1 MSSWDTNL
9 WSNFYDPH
17 WRNKWHEGTSEISAP
32 TEMFITVLQTNKIL
46 SVYTKKKN
54 QENLI
59 LRMKHR
65 FAKSFSED
73 IFNGY
78 IKNLCISVCSCV
90 FVRVCACMC
99 ARVSVC
105 VLVSRKQFPNK
116 RVLIKTFW
124 VKFIIIRSTFFSFLM
139 MENDVND

>member
-1 MSSWDTNL
+1 
-9 WSNFYDPH
+9 
-17 WRNKWHEGTSEISAP
+17 
-32 TEMFITVLQTNKIL
+32 MFITVLQTYKIL

-116 RVLIKTFW
+116 RVLIKTF
-124 VKFIIIRSTFFSFLM
+124 
-139 MENDVND
+139 

>member
-1 MSSWDTNL
+1 
-9 WSNFYDPH
+9 
-17 WRNKWHEGTSEISAP
+17 
-32 TEMFITVLQTNKIL
+32 MFITVLQTYKIL

-78 IKNLCISVCSCV
+78 IKNLCISVCSCL

-99 ARVSVC
+99 ARVCVC
-105 VLVSRKQFPNK
+105 VCVS
-116 RVLIKTFW
+116 IKKTIS
-124 VKFIIIRSTFFSFLM
+124 K
-139 MENDVND
+139 

>member
-1 MSSWDTNL
+1 
-9 WSNFYDPH
+9 
-17 WRNKWHEGTSEISAP
+17 
-32 TEMFITVLQTNKIL
+32 MFITVLQTYKIL

-78 IKNLCISVCSCV
+78 IKNLCISVCLCV
-90 FVRVCACMC
+90 FVRVCAR
-99 ARVSVC
+99 ARVCVC

-116 RVLIKTFW
+116 RVLIKTF
-124 VKFIIIRSTFFSFLM
+124 
-139 MENDVND
+139 